1 MSCNGC
7 SFNNSTS
14 DTLANSYDWLN
25 DLPDTT
31 DKSDIVEVKFKTTR
45 KEYFRNLDNLPL
57 KRGDKLVVATSPG
70 HDVGEVTLT
79 GYLAE
84 KQFKRRIKNP
94 GRYTL
99 NTVYRKA
106 SEADLEKLKEAR
118 GREKMTMIRARQ
130 AAADL
135 GLDMKIGDVEFRGD
149 NKKAIFY
156 YIAEGRVD
164 FRELIRVYAHEFRI
178 KVEMKQIGARQE
190 AGLVGG
196 IGSCGRELCCS
207 SWRTDFSSISS
218 DAALKQGLS
227 PSAQKM
233 AGACGKLKCCL
244 LYELDTYIEA
254 RNEFPRE
261 LLNLEIAKGIAKPF
275 KTDYLK
281 KDDHGKLLWLSFGID
296 LVVSS
301 ESDRE
306 ASFWEE
312 MFLPD
317 YLMNHLAEATK
328 TTNGVPLVK
337 YTQVVYEAPPN
348 NYKSLYFISP
358 FVIFSILTL
367 LVIAFSFKQF
377 RKQKMN
383 NRLDVWI
390 YGFNGFVGIVILWLV
405 LYSEHPAMRP
415 NYNLLWA
422 LPLNFVFAMALI
434 VKKWRSQLKYYHL
447 FISVWMSLFL
457 SLSIFIPQY
466 FHPVFYLLVVIILS
480 RSIPHSI
487 LLLRKKN

>member
-14 DTLANSYDWLN
+14 TVTKGYDWLS

-45 KEYFRNLDNLPL
+45 REYYKNLDNLPL
-57 KRGDKLVVATSPG
+57 KRGDRVVVATSPG

-84 KQFKRRIKNP
+84 KQFKHRIKNP
-94 GRYTL
+94 SRYTL
-99 NTVYRKA
+99 NVVYRKA
-106 SEADLEKLKEAR
+106 SETDLEKLKEAR
-118 GREKMTMIRARQ
+118 DREKATMIRSRK
-130 AAADL
+130 AATEL
-135 GLDMKIGDVEFRGD
+135 GLEMKIGDVEFRGD

-156 YIAEGRVD
+156 YLAEGRVD
-164 FRELIRVYAHEFRI
+164 FRELIRVYAREFQI

-190 AGLVGG
+190 AGLIGG

-254 RNEFPRE
+254 RKEFPRQ

-281 KDDHGKLLWLSFGID
+281 REICYMLEGSVGVTFNLSLKEVKDIIQQNKRGVKPEVATFTPPVQQEETTSKVTLN
-296 LVVSS
+296 
-301 ESDRE
+301 ESLDR
-306 ASFWEE
+306 F
-312 MFLPD
+312 D
-317 YLMNHLAEATK
+317 TK
-328 TTNGVPLVK
+328 KPK
-337 YTQVVYEAPPN
+337 PKPKRKN
-348 NYKSLYFISP
+348 NKRR
-358 FVIFSILTL
+358 T
-367 LVIAFSFKQF
+367 
-377 RKQKMN
+377 N
-383 NRLDVWI
+383 NRPKTNNNNNNNKENSPKEK
-390 YGFNGFVGIVILWLV
+390 FT
-405 LYSEHPAMRP
+405 
-415 NYNLLWA
+415 
-422 LPLNFVFAMALI
+422 
-434 VKKWRSQLKYYHL
+434 VKKN
-447 FISVWMSLFL
+447 I
-457 SLSIFIPQY
+457 
-466 FHPVFYLLVVIILS
+466 
-480 RSIPHSI
+480 
-487 LLLRKKN
+487 